1 MQTLLRHITHLLL
14 KDNFVSV
21 EGIGAFRLVR
31 RSASLSANGVFSAP
45 VQTVIFD
52 ADACCDNSALITSV
66 VKAEKVESS
75 VATHIVSSG
84 ISELKSELIRGGKV
98 SISIYGILQRVEGR
112 FEFVEDVAENWLPPL
127 ELTPIA
133 VRKTT
138 EEAVDAAKD
147 ALANRRE
154 ALTRSLQR
162 TASSA
167 AAIAVFAL
175 VAFIIAQLPT
185 RQAPTAQVASMGI
198 ETISATSVEEP
209 LIETPGVAEPHLVLV
224 LNTPVDGTAPAKVRR
239 QPVKT
244 VEQSGPARYCLIV
257 ASLATEAECNK
268 YLMAH
273 STTDMPLNV
282 LEKDGRWRVY
292 ALSAP
297 AVDELN
303 AAARNLGVYDRYPS
317 AWICRR

>member
-1 MQTLLRHITHLLL
+1 MKTLLRHITHLLL
-14 KDNFVSV
+14 NDNFVSV

-31 RSASLSANGVFSAP
+31 RSASLSTDGVFSAP
-45 VQTVIFD
+45 TQIVSFD
-52 ADACCDNSALITSV
+52 ADACGDNTALIASV
-66 VKAEKVESS
+66 IKAEKVESS

-84 ISELKSELIRGGKV
+84 ILELKADLTRGGKV
-98 SISIYGILQRVEGR
+98 AISTFGTLQRVDGR
-112 FEFVEDVAENWLPPL
+112 FEFKEATTESWFSPL

-133 VRKTT
+133 VHKTS
-138 EEAVDAAKD
+138 EEAVEAAKE
-147 ALANRRE
+147 ALVSRRE

-175 VAFIIAQLPT
+175 IAFIIAQLPT
-185 RQAPTAQVASMGI
+185 RQTPTAQVASMGI
-198 ETISATSVEEP
+198 EKISTTTVEEP
-209 LIETPGVAEPHLVLV
+209 LIETPGTTEPHLVLV
-224 LNTPVDGTAPAKVRR
+224 LNTPADGTAPAKVRR
-239 QPVKT
+239 QPVKS
-244 VEQSGPARYCLIV
+244 VESSGPARYCLIV

-297 AVDELN
+297 AIDELN